1 MITRRIVLAG
11 AAAALAMSATAASAQ
26 DWKAKY
32 PELTFAVVPAENA
45 SGVTERWAPFMT
57 YLSKE
62 LGVKVTLRVANDYA
76 AVIEGQRSGNIQI
89 ASYGSASFARARLTG
104 VATDAF
110 ANDTNLDG
118 STGYYSVFFVRANSP
133 YKSVDDVKGKNLG
146 LVDPNST
153 SGNNVPRFELNKM
166 GIPEA
171 EGYFSKVVFAGSHE
185 NAILALTQG
194 TVDVAANQWTTD
206 NDSTLAQM
214 LTKGMLKNAD
224 GTPMKKDD
232 FRIIHKSA
240 PIINGPYAYNS
251 DLPDDLKKA
260 IAKAF
265 FDAPAKDKAAFDR
278 LQDGQKQGF
287 HPATTKD
294 WDGTVELIKFVDA
307 LRKKKAS

>member
-1 MITRRIVLAG
+1 MINRRIVLAG
-11 AAAALAMSATAASAQ
+11 VAALAFTASASAE

-45 SGVTERWAPFMT
+45 SGVTERWTPFVD

-62 LGVKVTLRVANDYA
+62 LGVKVTLRIANDYA
-76 AVIEGQRSGNIQI
+76 AVIEGQRAGNIHI

-104 VATDAF
+104 VKTDAF
-110 ANDTNLDG
+110 ANDINSDG
-118 STGYYSVFFVRANSP
+118 STGYYSVFFVKASSP
-133 YKSVDDVKGKNLG
+133 YRKVEDLKGKNLG

-166 GIPEA
+166 GVTDA
-171 EGYFSKVVFAGSHE
+171 ETYFGKVVFTGSHE
-185 NAILALTQG
+185 NAVLALSQG
-194 TVDVAANQWTTD
+194 TVDIAANQWTSD

-224 GTPMKKDD
+224 GSPMKKDD

-240 PIINGPYAYNS
+240 PIINGPYAYNT
-251 DLPDDLKKA
+251 DLPDDLKSA

-265 FDAPAKDKAAFDR
+265 FDAPIKDKAAFDR
-278 LQDGQKQGF
+278 LSDGQKKGF

-294 WDGTVELIKFVDA
+294 WDGTIDLIKFVDS
-307 LRKKKAS
+307 LRKKAS